1 MQKHKTQYKQQNY
14 EDKGEEESQKTETLQ
29 LQDLL

>member
-1 MQKHKTQYKQQNY
+1 MQKHKTKYKQYHY
-14 EDKGEEESQKTETLQ
+14 EDKGEEESQKTDTLQ